1 MSERENQSEVARLM
15 QEIEL
20 AYEAAQLALTGLA
33 ITSRH
38 DFINARQEHIA
49 MCHEDLKKLVG
60 EDQAIKMIY
69 ETQVKVMGE

>member
-20 AYEAAQLALTGLA
+20 AYEAAQLALTGFA
-33 ITSRH
+33 ITARH

-49 MCHEDLKKLVG
+49 LCHEDLKKLVG
-60 EDQAIKMIY
+60 EEQAIKMIY
-69 ETQVKVMGE
+69 EMQVKVMGE

>member
-33 ITSRH
+33 ITARH

-60 EDQAIKMIY
+60 EDQAIKIIY

>member
-33 ITSRH
+33 ITARH

-69 ETQVKVMGE
+69 ETQVKVTGE

>member
-33 ITSRH
+33 ITARH

-49 MCHEDLKKLVG
+49 LCHEDLKKLVG
-60 EDQAIKMIY
+60 EEQAIKMIY

>member
-1 MSERENQSEVARLM
+1 MSEGQNQSEVARLM

-33 ITSRH
+33 ITARH

-49 MCHEDLKKLVG
+49 LCHEDLKKLVG
-60 EDQAIKMIY
+60 EEQAIKMIY
-69 ETQVKVMGE
+69 EMQVKVMGE

>member
-1 MSERENQSEVARLM
+1 MGERENQSEVACLM

-33 ITSRH
+33 ITARH

-49 MCHEDLKKLVG
+49 LCHEDLKKLVG
-60 EDQAIKMIY
+60 EEQAIRMIC

>member
-1 MSERENQSEVARLM
+1 MSERENHSEVARLM

-33 ITSRH
+33 ITARH

-49 MCHEDLKKLVG
+49 LCHEDLKKLVG
-60 EDQAIKMIY
+60 EEQAIKMIY